1 MNWTSRFNDRMKTGL
16 SIFLLA
22 TVLATGSACSVRQKT
37 NQAETPPPDLRPEW
51 VKTRPFRSG
60 VYTGVGSASKVG
72 TGADHQSQAK
82 YQALNDLA
90 SEISVTI
97 SGSSLLY
104 QAEANDRYA
113 ESFQSSVKTRTVE
126 QLTGYELSGIYE
138 DDNQYWVW
146 YTLDKAIYA
155 SDKEIRKQKAIE
167 LALFHRGLAKDHLTA
182 GEDILAIEHY
192 LKALEDLH
200 DFWNEA
206 LKTEVDGKEDLLGNR
221 LLSELGQLVRNIRID
236 PISEK
241 YELLIGKNK
250 REDLAFE
257 ITGQSGTAL
266 ENAPVFV
273 NLKGYR
279 MRTNQLTSD
288 RKGIVV
294 AHDLP
299 KELRPE
305 KSELR
310 CTLNMVNLI
319 ERSTK
324 DPMIAMLANSISPP
338 SASCSVQFRYPS
350 IQVVQAENPDG
361 TSSHKNGSEEFVV
374 ELKSLLNKSGF
385 AVVDQNGEMR
395 IEVGSIF
402 RESIKRNKFIHSSID
417 LQLKLIDDS
426 GKLLNEVNAREIKGT
441 HLSAEQS
448 KKEALDKAR
457 EALKRRYYRDLLR
470 PVFP

>member
-1 MNWTSRFNDRMKTGL
+1 MNWKSSFNDRMKNRL
-16 SIFLLA
+16 SVFLLA
-22 TVLATGSACSVRQKT
+22 TAFAAASACSVTQKT
-37 NQAETPPPDLRPEW
+37 KQAETPPPDLRPEW
-51 VKTRPFRSG
+51 VKTRPFRPG
-60 VYTGVGSASKVG
+60 VYTGIGSAPKVG
-72 TGADHQSQAK
+72 AGADHQSQAK

-138 DDNQYWVW
+138 DDDQYWVW
-146 YTLDKAIYA
+146 YTLDKAVYA
-155 SDKEIRKQKAIE
+155 SDKKTRKQKAIE

-182 GEDILAIEHY
+182 GEDILAIENY

-206 LKTEVDGKEDLLGNR
+206 LKADVDGQEDLLGNR
-221 LLSELGQLVRNIRID
+221 ILSELGEVVRNIRID
-236 PISEK
+236 PISEIH
-241 YELLIGKNK
+241 EVLIGKK
-250 REDLAFE
+250 LTDDLAFE
-257 ITGQSGTAL
+257 ITGHSGADL

-273 NLKGYR
+273 NLRGYR
-279 MRTNQLTSD
+279 MPSNQLSSD
-288 RKGIVV
+288 RNGMIV
-294 AHDLP
+294 ARDLP
-299 KELRPE
+299 RELRPE

-324 DPMIAMLANSISPP
+324 DPMIAILANSISPP

-350 IQVVQAENPDG
+350 IQLVQAENSDG
-361 TSSHKNGSEEFVV
+361 PTANGSDEFVL
-374 ELKSLLNKSGF
+374 ELKSLLYKSGF
-385 AVVDQNGEMR
+385 DVVDRNGEMR
-395 IEVGSIF
+395 IEVGRVF
-402 RESIKRNKFIHSSID
+402 RESIKRNKFVHTSLD
-417 LQLKLIDDS
+417 LRLRLTDDS
-426 GKLLNEVNAREIKGT
+426 GRLLNEVSAREIKGT

-448 KKEALDKAR
+448 RREALDKAR
-457 EALKRRYYRDLLR
+457 EALKKRYYRDLLR

>member
-1 MNWTSRFNDRMKTGL
+1 MNWTSSFNDRMKNRL
-16 SIFLLA
+16 SVLLLA
-22 TVLATGSACSVRQKT
+22 TAFAAASACSVTQKT
-37 NQAETPPPDLRPEW
+37 KKAETPPPDLRPEW
-51 VKTRPFRSG
+51 VKTRPFRPG
-60 VYTGVGSASKVG
+60 VYTGIGSAPKVG

-138 DDNQYWVW
+138 DEDQYWVW
-146 YTLDKAIYA
+146 YTLDKAVYA

-167 LALFHRGLAKDHLTA
+167 LALFHRGLAKDHLAA

-221 LLSELGQLVRNIRID
+221 ILSELGQLVRNIRID

-241 YELLIGKNK
+241 YELLIGKNMS
-250 REDLAFE
+250 EDLAFE

-266 ENAPVFV
+266 ENAPVFI

-279 MRTNQLTSD
+279 MPGNQLSSD
-288 RKGIVV
+288 RSGMIV

-299 KELRPE
+299 KDLRPE
-305 KSELR
+305 KSELH

-324 DPMIAMLANSISPP
+324 DPMIAILANSISPP
-338 SASCSVQFRYPS
+338 SASCSIQFRYPS
-350 IQVVQAENPDG
+350 IQVVQVENSDDS
-361 TSSHKNGSEEFVV
+361 TLNGSEEFVL
-374 ELKSLLNKSGF
+374 ELKSLLNKNGF
-385 AVVDQNGEMR
+385 DVVDRNGEMR
-395 IEVGSIF
+395 IEVGSVL

-426 GKLLNEVNAREIKGT
+426 GRLLNEVSAREIKGT

-448 KKEALDKAR
+448 RKEALDKAR
-457 EALKRRYYRDLLR
+457 EALRKRYYRDLLR